1 MTEVPEH
8 ADKTGGGETP
18 QDMNQH
24 PTLTE
29 TASPLQVPR
38 NRRPPG
44 TARISTPRLT
54 SAKLRGGLPAGR
66 MLTVL
71 SMLRLVSMIW
81 EPHSCAS

>member
-29 TASPLQVPR
+29 TASPGACCRAQAER
-38 NRRPPG
+38 
-44 TARISTPRLT
+44 SSRL
-54 SAKLRGGLPAGR
+54 L
-66 MLTVL
+66 
-71 SMLRLVSMIW
+71 
-81 EPHSCAS
+81 

>member
-29 TASPLQVPR
+29 IASPFQ
-38 NRRPPG
+38 
-44 TARISTPRLT
+44 AH
-54 SAKLRGGLPAGR
+54 AAG
-66 MLTVL
+66 
-71 SMLRLVSMIW
+71 LRLR
-81 EPHSCAS
+81 EGACPCD